1 MRRRTFLVG
10 ILALLVAPVLTRAQ
24 DIDTV
29 VSPRNRSP
37 ATIADQ
43 INDPAE
49 RAAFLAL
56 YQHHDPGEM
65 LADAQTFLEK
75 FPQSALLAPAYEVAA
90 RSSFDTGHFREGL
103 DYARQSLAFLPENP
117 LLLVSVADV
126 ESQQK
131 LNEGAISTAREA
143 VEYLDR
149 FSRPATVKE
158 RDWPE
163 LKRKLKAGAL
173 FAMGRALLAQAL
185 DAATPEKRSAL
196 LNQSAEALMQARAL
210 NPADPEIAYLLGL
223 ARVSSGNLNLAASD
237 FAEVG
242 KGGGAFAAKA
252 LENLKAIY
260 QTLKPGQP
268 TGFEDFLAQI
278 EAQAPADVAP
288 APASA
293 IAAVAVTPSPAAGN
307 SSPPPLSEYAGS
319 AACKSCHGGIYRAWS
334 QSGMSKMF
342 RPYAAQNVI
351 GDFEKNNEYFLGDA
365 EIYRGGALKIVPGPD
380 RKLYAKMTIHDGRH
394 YFSIKQS
401 DGQWHSYPVDY
412 TIGSKW
418 QQAYATKLPNGE
430 IKVLPIQ
437 YNAATKQW
445 VNFWKII
452 DDSASP
458 RADLL
463 HWEIS
468 DPATSYQTNCAVC
481 HTSQLRD
488 LNGGEPPSTHREFR
502 EPGIDC
508 EMCHGPSQRHI
519 AAMDNGDTYNKGPLD
534 PPVDFAKI
542 GNRDF
547 VAICSQ
553 CHMQSALRVPGPNG
567 EINYSR
573 IGDFF
578 MHYESI
584 PLGEFSRKGFY
595 KDGGFRQTTFIVESL
610 ERSQCFLKGQ
620 ATCATC
626 HNPHSHD
633 QSANLTSLKY
643 PDDPDRMCTGCH
655 VQFAEKSAAAA
666 HTHHPPESEASRC
679 VACHMPKIMDALLMR
694 ARTHKID
701 SIPNADLTLRF
712 GQEESPNACL
722 LCHQQKDAPWV
733 KAAMQQWKAGAGE
746 RSGAE

>member
-10 ILALLVAPVLTRAQ
+10 ILALVVAAVVTRAQ

-56 YQHHDPGEM
+56 YQHHDPAEM
-65 LADAQTFLEK
+65 LADAQAFLER
-75 FPQSALLAPAYEVAA
+75 FPQSAFLAQAYEVAA
-90 RSSFDTGHFREGL
+90 RSSFDSGHYREGL

-117 LLLVSVADV
+117 LLLVAVADV
-126 ESQQK
+126 ESQQE
-131 LNEGAISTAREA
+131 LNEDAISAARQGI
-143 VEYLDR
+143 EYLDR
-149 FSRPATVKE
+149 FSRPATVE
-158 RDWPE
+158 EHDWPD

-173 FAMGRALLAQAL
+173 FAMGRALLALAL
-185 DAATPEKRSAL
+185 DAATPDKRAVL
-196 LNQSAEALMQARAL
+196 LNQSAEALIQARSL

-223 ARVSSGNLNLAASD
+223 ARVSGGNLNLAASD
-237 FAEVG
+237 FAEVS
-242 KGGGAFAAKA
+242 KGGGAFALKA
-252 LENLKAIY
+252 RENLKAIY

-268 TGFEDFLAQI
+268 AGFEEFLAKL
-278 EAQAPADVAP
+278 EAQPPTDGT
-288 APASA
+288 SA
-293 IAAVAVTPSPAAGN
+293 IAPAATIAAATPSLAPANSSPAA
-307 SSPPPLSEYAGS
+307 LSEYAGS

-342 RPYAAQNVI
+342 RRYAAENVI
-351 GDFEKNNEYFLGDA
+351 GDFEKNNEYFLGDD
-365 EIYRGGALKIVPGPD
+365 EIYRGGQLKIVPGSD
-380 RKLYAKMTIHDGRH
+380 RKPYAKMTIRDGRH
-394 YFSIKQS
+394 FFAIKQS

-437 YNAATKQW
+437 YNATAKQW

-452 DDSASP
+452 DDAGSP

-463 HWEIS
+463 HWENS
-468 DPATSYQTNCAVC
+468 DPATTYQTNCAVC
-481 HTSQLRD
+481 HTSQLRELD
-488 LNGGEPPSTHREFR
+488 AGGPPSAHREFR

-519 AAMDNGDTYNKGPLD
+519 AAMDNGDTYDKGPLD

-553 CHMQSALRVPGPNG
+553 CHMQSALRVSGPHG

-573 IGDFF
+573 AGDFF

-620 ATCATC
+620 VTCGAC

-633 QSANLTSLKY
+633 ESANLTSLKY

-666 HTHHPPESEASRC
+666 HTHHSPESEGSRC
-679 VACHMPKIMDALLMR
+679 VACHMPKIMDAVLMR

-701 SIPNADLTLRF
+701 SIPNADLTARF
-712 GQEESPNACL
+712 GQQESPHACL
-722 LCHQQKDAPWV
+722 LCHAQKDPPWV
-733 KAAMQQWKAGAGE
+733 KATTQRWKASAGE
-746 RSGAE
+746 RSGAQ